1 MRSTPTPEATR
12 RTVKVAPAS
21 VPCLTART
29 MPSNAW
35 RRTFLET
42 TVFLLAF
49 FWAFIFSIFC
59 QTRTVSPARSCKL
72 ARTFMLTGDIL
83 TTDFSICKLKDSN
96 TASGFSQFCLG
107 FGEISGQRGLKLHF
121 FPIRVGKGYRERMEG

>member
-35 RRTFLET
+35 RRTFMET
-42 TVFLLAF
+42 TFFLLAF
-49 FWAFIFSIFC
+49 FCAFISSMFC
-59 QTRTVSPARSCKL
+59 QTRTVSPARNCQL
-72 ARTFMLTGDIL
+72 ARAFMLTGEIL
-83 TTDFSICKLKDSN
+83 TADFGINSCEKTI
-96 TASGFSQFCLG
+96 AQ
-107 FGEISGQRGLKLHF
+107 GLNYVEKYEA
-121 FPIRVGKGYRERMEG
+121 RQKGRAKMVWPESV